1 MPRRCQRTRSECIW
15 AAVEAGCS
23 GLSGT
28 CHQNMF
34 LGDFFRT
41 LLCHNLIFPNHLNIS
56 PFIFSLF
63 TYPKNNNFLLFLS
76 IFCFTTISKPTLLFG
91 FFTYPS
97 IFAKDCLLTLVKS
110 RLALGSPGCSFVR
123 LSPCQKWPNTKENGY

>member
-63 TYPKNNNFLLFLS
+63 SYPKNNNFLLFLS

-91 FFTYPS
+91 FFTYPTIFLIQLSMCYQNLS
-97 IFAKDCLLTLVKS
+97 I
-110 RLALGSPGCSFVR
+110 CS
-123 LSPCQKWPNTKENGY
+123 QKHDPYNYLHVFNTTSS

>member
-56 PFIFSLF
+56 PFFFSFF
-63 TYPKNNNFLLFLS
+63 TYPKITTFCYFCPSFVLPLS
-76 IFCFTTISKPTLLFG
+76 QNQPLLFG

-97 IFAKDCLLTLVKS
+97 IFLIQIST
-110 RLALGSPGCSFVR
+110 CSHN
-123 LSPCQKWPNTKENGY
+123 LSICSQKHDPYKYFHVFSTS